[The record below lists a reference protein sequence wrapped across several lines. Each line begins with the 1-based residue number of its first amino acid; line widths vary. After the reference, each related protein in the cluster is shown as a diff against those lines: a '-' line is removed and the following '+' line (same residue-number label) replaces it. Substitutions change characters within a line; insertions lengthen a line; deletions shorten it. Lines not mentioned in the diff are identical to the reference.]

1 LVDATDVRARTQ
13 PDCNSSLLPGIVQV
27 PTMLLMLPVT
37 GYVLP
42 TEATTLAIIFLVWT
56 SVAGLSDDIL
66 KPLMLGR
73 GLEVPMPAIL
83 IGVTGG
89 LLAGGLLGLFVGP
102 VLLAVG
108 HRLLIKWMR
117 QPSAGDRP
125 QIGSLAS

>member
-1 LVDATDVRARTQ
+1 
-13 PDCNSSLLPGIVQV
+13 
-27 PTMLLMLPVT
+27 MLLMLPVT

-117 QPSAGDRP
+117 QLPAGDRP
-125 QIGSLAS
+125 QIGSVAP